1 MAQGDFVAKLN
12 FMCTDIELIED
23 FLIYMLVK
31 DEQKFAKK
39 NKIWIN
45 LFFEESDRG
54 ISREEKYMISR

>member
-1 MAQGDFVAKLN
+1 
-12 FMCTDIELIED
+12 MCTDIELIED

-45 LFFEESDRG
+45 LFFEEFDRG